1 MIPRRKTMKREVA
14 AAALAYCAGMGF
26 AAVAWGS
33 EQALEVLRLFVVPS
47 FAYAAAAFGV
57 DEYSKNL
64 AGRDQK

>member
-1 MIPRRKTMKREVA
+1 MKREMA

-26 AAVAWGS
+26 AAIAWGS

-47 FAYAAAAFGV
+47 FSFAAAAFGV

>member
-1 MIPRRKTMKREVA
+1 MTPRRKTLKREVA
-14 AAALAYCAGMGF
+14 AAALAYCAGMGLV
-26 AAVAWGS
+26 AVVLGS

-47 FAYAAAAFGV
+47 FAFAAAAFGV